1 MQVLRRNNES
11 DNTVAQRVRFRR
23 IQLDKTQEEL
33 ANAVGVTFQQIQKY
47 ENGTNRISAGRLQ
60 QIADAL
66 EVPVSFFF
74 GPLSGIAD
82 ENKPIM
88 DFLNTA
94 YGVRLLKAFSEIGDR
109 KMQSLLL
116 ELAEEMARESKN
128 RVRTRRGRRI

>member
-1 MQVLRRNNES
+1 MKVLRRSNES

-23 IQLDKTQEEL
+23 IEFGKTQEEL
-33 ANAVGVTFQQIQKY
+33 ADAVGVTFQQIQKY

-60 QIADAL
+60 KIADAL

-74 GPLSGIAD
+74 GPLSGIRD
-82 ENKPIM
+82 ENKSII

-94 YGVRLLKAFSEIGDR
+94 YGVRLLKAFSEIADK
-109 KMQSLLL
+109 KMQSSLL
-116 ELAEEMARESKN
+116 ELVEELATETQS

>member
-1 MQVLRRNNES
+1 MQALRRSNES

-23 IQLDKTQEEL
+23 IQFGKTQEEL
-33 ANAVGVTFQQIQKY
+33 ANEVGVTFQQIQKY

-60 QIADAL
+60 KIADAL

-74 GPLSGIAD
+74 GPLSGISD
-82 ENKPIM
+82 ENKPII

-94 YGVRLLKAFSEIGDR
+94 YGVRLLKAFSEIGD
-109 KMQSLLL
+109 KKAQFLLL

-128 RVRTRRGRRI
+128 RVRTRRGRRV